1 MMISRILLAAML
13 AGPVTFSAHAAEQAA
28 DAVEAVN
35 AYVREVPP
43 VSATSAAFMTLRNTG
58 AEDHAVVAA
67 RSPAAAVVELH
78 THVMGDDGMHR
89 MREVEK
95 VDVPAGG
102 ETVLQPGGLHVMLI
116 NLTAPL
122 KAGEQ
127 VELTLVY
134 GDGSE
139 ETLSAEVKTVEATMM
154 QHGDHSGHKMDHS
167 GHDMDH
173 KGH

>member
-1 MMISRILLAAML
+1 MKSFRILLAGL
-13 AGPVTFSAHAAEQAA
+13 AIGLAATTANAAETAA
-28 DAVEAVN
+28 DAIAVEN

-43 VSATSAAFMTLRNTG
+43 VSQTSAAFMTLKNTG

-95 VDVPAGG
+95 VEVPAGG
-102 ETVLQPGGLHVMLI
+102 EAVLQPGGLHVMLI
-116 NLTAPL
+116 DLTAPL
-122 KAGEQ
+122 KAGDT

-134 GDGSE
+134 DDESE
-139 ETLSAEVKTVEATMM
+139 ETVSAEVKTVEATMM
-154 QHGDHSGHKMDHS
+154 MQQMPAH
-167 GHDMDH
+167 
-173 KGH
+173 